1 MQKSILTLIGFLLF
15 VFGFLS
21 IVLSMIGVQLAWLAW
36 LDIPGPL
43 FGFLSRLGMIL
54 AGIIMVLLVQTDW
67 KRERAESR

>member
-43 FGFLSRLGMIL
+43 FGFLCRIGMIL
-54 AGIIMVLLVQTDW
+54 AGIILVILIQTDW
-67 KRERAESR
+67 KREREESR